1 MRIVSNL
8 DVISLF
14 KSYIEDEKQYSPNT
28 SISYIDDIY
37 SLVNFLDIEQF
48 GDLKSVTSR
57 IARFYT
63 ATLHEKYTPKSLARK
78 ISSLRSFYSF
88 LSREE
93 IVKENPFLDVELPK
107 QVKKL
112 PKFIYPEEI
121 ESLFKSINTSKPI
134 GKRDKLILEFL
145 YGTGVR
151 VGELCNIKLK
161 DIDFYQDLVLIHG
174 KGSKDRFVPIHNLL
188 SKQLKDY
195 ILTTRSEFIK
205 RSDNQEND
213 GLLLNFKGTSLT
225 TRGVR
230 LVIKRIID
238 NSGESFSLSPH
249 KLRHSF
255 ATHLLDNGADLR
267 SVQELLGHSS
277 LSSTQIYTNVTKE
290 KLKDSYMN
298 AHPRAKRTKR

>member
-1 MRIVSNL
+1 MSNI

-14 KSYIEDEKQYSPNT
+14 KSYIEDEKSYSHNT

-37 SLVNFLDIEQF
+37 SLVNFLDREQF
-48 GDLKSVTSR
+48 GDLQTVSSR

-63 ATLHEKYTPKSLARK
+63 ATLHEKYTPKSIARK
-78 ISSLRSFYSF
+78 ISSLRSFYNF

-93 IVKENPFLDVELPK
+93 LVKDNPFLEVELPK
-107 QVKKL
+107 QEKKL

-121 ESLFKSINTSKPI
+121 ESLFNSINTVKPI
-134 GKRDKLILEFL
+134 GKRDKLILELL

-151 VGELCNIKLK
+151 VSELCNIKIK
-161 DIDFYQDLVLIHG
+161 DIDFYQDLILIHG
-174 KGSKDRFVPIHNLL
+174 KGSKDRYVPIHKLL
-188 SKQLKDY
+188 SKELKDY
-195 ILTTRSEFIK
+195 ILTTRTEFLK
-205 RSDNQEND
+205 RSDDKGND
-213 GLLLNFKGTSLT
+213 TLLLNFKGTSLT

-238 NSGESFSLSPH
+238 NSEETFSLSPH

-290 KLKDSYMN
+290 RLKDSYMH
-298 AHPRAKRTKR
+298 AHPRAKRIKRN

>member
-1 MRIVSNL
+1 MSN
-8 DVISLF
+8 IETINIF
-14 KSYIEDEKQYSPNT
+14 KSYLEDEKSYSKNT

-37 SLVNFLDIEQF
+37 SLIHFLDREEF
-48 GDLKSVTSR
+48 GDLLTVSTR

-63 ATLHEKYTPKSLARK
+63 ASLHEKYTPKSIARK

-88 LSREE
+88 LTREE
-93 IVKENPFLDVELPK
+93 IMKENPFLNVELPK
-107 QVKKL
+107 QEKKL

-121 ESLFKSINTSKPI
+121 ETLFDSINTSKPL
-134 GKRDKLILEFL
+134 GKRDKLILELL

-151 VGELCNIKLK
+151 VSELCNIKIK
-161 DIDFYQDLVLIHG
+161 DIDFYQDLILIHG
-174 KGSKDRFVPIHNLL
+174 KGSKDRYVPIHKSL

-195 ILTTRSEFIK
+195 ILTTRTEFLK
-205 RSDNQEND
+205 RSQNQEND
-213 GLLLNFKGTSLT
+213 IVLLNFKGNSLT

-238 NSGESFSLSPH
+238 NSDETFSLSPH

-290 KLKDSYMN
+290 KLKSSYMD
-298 AHPRAKRTKR
+298 AHPRAKRNKR

>member
-1 MRIVSNL
+1 MSNL
-8 DVISLF
+8 NVIGLF
-14 KSYIEDEKQYSPNT
+14 KSYIENEKGYSINT

-37 SLVNFLDIEQF
+37 SLVNFLDREQF
-48 GDLKSVTSR
+48 GDLQTVTSR

-63 ATLHEKYTPKSLARK
+63 ATLHETYTPKSIARK
-78 ISSLRSFYSF
+78 ISSLRSFYNF
-88 LSREE
+88 LNREE
-93 IVKENPFLDVELPK
+93 LIKDNPFTNVELPK
-107 QVKKL
+107 QEKKL

-121 ESLFKSINTSKPI
+121 ESLFNSINTTKPL
-134 GKRDKLILEFL
+134 GKRDKLVLEFL

-151 VGELCNIKLK
+151 VSELCNIKIK

-174 KGSKDRFVPIHNLL
+174 KGFKDRFVPIHNLL
-188 SKQLKDY
+188 SKALKDY
-195 ILTTRSEFIK
+195 ILTTRSEFLK
-205 RSDNQEND
+205 RSTNKEND
-213 GLLLNFKGTSLT
+213 TLLLNFKGNSLT

-230 LVIKRIID
+230 LIIKRIID
-238 NSGESFSLSPH
+238 NSEETFDLSPH

-267 SVQELLGHSS
+267 SVQELLGHSN

-290 KLKDSYMN
+290 KIKDSYMN

>member
-1 MRIVSNL
+1 MSNI

-14 KSYIEDEKQYSPNT
+14 KSYIEDEKGYSPNT
-28 SISYIDDIY
+28 SISYVDDIY

-48 GDLKSVTSR
+48 GDLLTVSSR

-63 ATLHEKYTPKSLARK
+63 ATLHEKYTPKSIARK
-78 ISSLRSFYSF
+78 ISSLRSFYNF
-88 LSREE
+88 LNREE
-93 IVKENPFLDVELPK
+93 LIKQNPFSEVELPK
-107 QVKKL
+107 QIRKL

-121 ESLFKSINTSKPI
+121 DSLFKSINTTKPI

-151 VGELCNIKLK
+151 VSELCNVKIK
-161 DIDFYQDLVLIHG
+161 DIDFYQDIVLIHG
-174 KGSKDRFVPIHNLL
+174 KGSKDRFVPIHKLL
-188 SKQLKDY
+188 SKELKDY
-195 ILTTRSEFIK
+195 ILTTRSEFLK
-205 RSDNQEND
+205 RSDNKENET
-213 GLLLNFKGTSLT
+213 LLLNFKGTSLT

-230 LVIKRIID
+230 LIIKRIID
-238 NSGESFSLSPH
+238 NSEETFSLSPH

-267 SVQELLGHSS
+267 SVQELLGHST

-290 KLKDSYMN
+290 KLKDSYMH

>member
-1 MRIVSNL
+1 MSNI
-8 DVISLF
+8 DVINLF
-14 KSYIEDEKQYSPNT
+14 KTYIEDEKSYSENT

-37 SLVNFLDIEQF
+37 SLIHFLDREEF
-48 GDLKSVTSR
+48 GDLQTVSTR
-57 IARFYT
+57 IARFYI
-63 ATLHEKYTPKSLARK
+63 ASLHEKYTPKSIARK

-88 LSREE
+88 LTKEE
-93 IVKENPFLDVELPK
+93 IIKENPFLNVELPK
-107 QVKKL
+107 AEKKL

-121 ESLFKSINTSKPI
+121 ETLFDSINTTKPI
-134 GKRDKLILEFL
+134 GKRDKLILELL

-151 VGELCNIKLK
+151 VSELCNMKIK
-161 DIDFYQDLVLIHG
+161 DIDFYQDLILIHG
-174 KGSKDRFVPIHNLL
+174 KGSKDRYVPIHKSL

-195 ILTTRSEFIK
+195 ILTTRNEFLK
-205 RSDNQEND
+205 RSQEQEND
-213 GLLLNFKGTSLT
+213 TVLLNFKGTSLT
-225 TRGVR
+225 SRGVR

-238 NSGESFSLSPH
+238 NSEETFSLSPH

-298 AHPRAKRTKR
+298 AHPRAKRTTRR

>member
-1 MRIVSNL
+1 MSNIN
-8 DVISLF
+8 VISSF
-14 KSYIEDEKQYSPNT
+14 KAYIENEKSYSKNT

-48 GDLKSVTSR
+48 GDLETVTSR

-63 ATLHEKYTPKSLARK
+63 ATLHERYTPKSIARK
-78 ISSLRSFYSF
+78 ISSLRSFYNF
-88 LSREE
+88 LNREE
-93 IVKENPFLDVELPK
+93 LIKINPFIDVELPK
-107 QVKKL
+107 QEKKL

-121 ESLFKSINTSKPI
+121 ESLFNSINTTKPI

-151 VGELCNIKLK
+151 VGELCNIKVK

-174 KGSKDRFVPIHNLL
+174 KGSKDRLIPIHNLL
-188 SKQLKDY
+188 SKELKEY
-195 ILTTRSEFIK
+195 ILTTRAEFLK
-205 RSDNQEND
+205 RSNNKEND
-213 GLLLNFKGTSLT
+213 TLLLNFKGTSLT
-225 TRGVR
+225 QRGVR
-230 LVIKRIID
+230 LIIKRIID
-238 NSGESFSLSPH
+238 NSEETFSLSPH

-267 SVQELLGHSS
+267 SVQELLGHSN

-290 KLKDSYMN
+290 KLKDSYMH
-298 AHPRAKRTKR
+298 AHPRAKRNKK